1 MTDYTIS
8 DGPGV
13 APSSAVSGSAVA
25 AGVFVALAVT
35 IILVSLGAGFGLA
48 AASPWTLARDAG
60 AIGALAGIWL
70 VLVQWL
76 ASAAGGYLTGR
87 LRTRWIGTHEHE
99 VFFRDT
105 AHGFLT
111 WSAATVLVV
120 ALAGLAGG
128 KAADVAVQAATPD
141 HAYDADA
148 IYRSVSVDAA
158 TTAPAR
164 AEAERVL
171 ATALASG
178 RLDPDDRAWLVAS
191 ASARSGITPAEAE
204 RRINR
209 ALERDQKIVAD
220 AKQAADDARKAAS
233 RLAMLTALS
242 LVIGAF
248 IASVAAAL
256 GGRERDKHP

>member
-1 MTDYTIS
+1 MTDYTVP
-8 DGPGV
+8 DGADF
-13 APSSAVSGSAVA
+13 APSSAVSWSAVA
-25 AGVFVALAVT
+25 AGVFVAVAVT

-60 AIGALAGIWL
+60 ALGALAGIWL

-87 LRTRWIGTHEHE
+87 LRTRWIGTHDDE

-111 WSAATVLVV
+111 WAVATVLIVV
-120 ALAGLAGG
+120 LAGLVGG
-128 KAADVAVQAATPD
+128 KAVDVAAQAAAPN

-148 IYRSVSVDAA
+148 IYRSTQVDDAV
-158 TTAPAR
+158 TSPAR
-164 AEAERVL
+164 VQAERILAAAL
-171 ATALASG
+171 ATG

-191 ASARSGITPAEAE
+191 ASSRSGITPAEAE
-204 RRINR
+204 RRVNA
-209 ALERDQKIVAD
+209 ALARDQKIVAD
-220 AKQAADDARKAAS
+220 GKQAADEARKAAS
-233 RLAMLTALS
+233 RLAMLAALS

>member
-8 DGPGV
+8 DGADF
-13 APSSAVSGSAVA
+13 APSSAVSWPAVA
-25 AGVFVALAVT
+25 AGVFVAVATT
-35 IILVSLGAGFGLA
+35 IILVSLGAGLGLA

-60 AIGALAGIWL
+60 AVGAMAGIWL

-111 WSAATVLVV
+111 WSVATVLIVV
-120 ALAGLAGG
+120 LAGLAGG
-128 KAADVAVQAATPD
+128 KAADVAAQAAAPN

-148 IYRSVSVDAA
+148 IYRSATVDEAA
-158 TTAPAR
+158 TAPAK

-171 ATALASG
+171 AAALATG

-191 ASARSGITPAEAE
+191 AEAQSRITPAEAE

-209 ALERDQKIVAD
+209 ALERDRKIVAD
-220 AKQAADDARKAAS
+220 AKQAADEARKAAS
-233 RLAMLTALS
+233 RFAMLAALS

-248 IASVAAAL
+248 VASVAAAL